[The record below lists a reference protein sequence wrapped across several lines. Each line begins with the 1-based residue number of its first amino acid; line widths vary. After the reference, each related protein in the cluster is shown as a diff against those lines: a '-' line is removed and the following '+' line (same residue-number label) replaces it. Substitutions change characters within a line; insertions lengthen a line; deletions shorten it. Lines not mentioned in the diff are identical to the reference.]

1 MWVATA
7 LALVG
12 SIVAP
17 VQFARA
23 EISGQ
28 PSFAL
33 PYAKDASWSMNGP
46 HTNTG
51 SGGGKR
57 NSVDFA
63 GGDGKVRAA
72 ASGTVKST
80 SCGVLIDHGG
90 GWHTSYYHLTGITVS
105 ANQKVSVGDHIGNI
119 GNAVPCGGYSTAAH
133 VHFAVWKFSGTYSGS
148 DAQAVA
154 IDGLSIGGWTVRN
167 GSGNYQGSWQRN
179 SDGHVKQVRSDGLF
193 SCDCLTNYGG
203 GQPQPPA
210 PTKIAGGAQIKLVGV
225 GQCLDNASS
234 GVANGNKILL
244 WKCNADAANQF
255 WKYDNGAL
263 RVHGNY
269 NVCLD
274 AKGSTSSGEGR
285 PVTLFACHGGANQ
298 RWTRYPDNTIRS
310 DHDGQCL
317 ATAGGATA
325 NGSALQLRSCS
336 DPKILKWRMTRCF
349 RLRRSPV
356 VPRSRWLVLTSV
368 SIMRLR
374 VWRMA
379 TRFCS
384 GSATL
389 TRLISSGSTTTERC
403 ACMATTTCASMRRGV
418 PRLERAAR

>member
-210 PTKIAGGAQIKLVGV
+210 PTKI
-225 GQCLDNASS
+225 
-234 GVANGNKILL
+234 VA
-244 WKCNADAANQF
+244 
-255 WKYDNGAL
+255 
-263 RVHGNY
+263 V
-269 NVCLD
+269 
-274 AKGSTSSGEGR
+274 
-285 PVTLFACHGGANQ
+285 
-298 RWTRYPDNTIRS
+298 
-310 DHDGQCL
+310 
-317 ATAGGATA
+317 
-325 NGSALQLRSCS
+325 LRSS
-336 DPKILKWRMTRCF
+336 
-349 RLRRSPV
+349 
-356 VPRSRWLVLTSV
+356 WLEWASV
-368 SIMRLR
+368 SIMLPQA
-374 VWRMA
+374 WRTA

-403 ACMATTTCASMRRGV
+403 ACTATTTCASMRRGV